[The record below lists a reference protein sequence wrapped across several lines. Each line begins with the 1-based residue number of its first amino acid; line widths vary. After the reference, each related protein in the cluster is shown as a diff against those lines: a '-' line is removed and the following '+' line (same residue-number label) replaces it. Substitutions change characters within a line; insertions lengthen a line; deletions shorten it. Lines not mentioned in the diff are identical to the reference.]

1 MRNGFVFMASY
12 YNAMTYIPEPD
23 RSKLIEAVLRY
34 GLFDEEPNLPDN
46 LMGFWMLIEPTLRT
60 SVKKYDRNAERKRKS
75 KADSTSEPLSVPK
88 TEGGDLYGE
97 PVGDSAGVN
106 FGDNFGAGKDKE
118 KDMDMEMDTRP
129 AGPDSRSRPCKDM
142 DKESSLTTS
151 IDIEAE
157 ENWEK
162 IETTKNEKLSLSR
175 FKPPEDLSGYTE
187 EELEEERQKKLQA
200 IQKFK
205 EEAKK

>member
-12 YNAMTYIPEPD
+12 YNAMTYIPEPE

-46 LMGFWMLIEPTLRT
+46 LMGFWTLIEPTLRT
-60 SVKKYDRNAERKRKS
+60 SVKKYDRNAERKRKP
-75 KADSTSEPLSVPK
+75 KADSTSESLNTPK
-88 TEGGDLYGE
+88 TEDRDLYGE
-97 PVGDSAGVN
+97 SVGDN
-106 FGDNFGAGKDKE
+106 FGDSFGAGKDKD
-118 KDMDMEMDTRP
+118 KDKDKEMDTRP

-142 DKESSLTTS
+142 DKESSLTTG
-151 IDIEAE
+151 IDVEAE

-175 FKPPEDLSGYTE
+175 FMPPERLRDATPE
-187 EELEEERQKKLQA
+187 EIEENNQKKVLALQKLR
-200 IQKFK
+200 QEVNK
-205 EEAKK
+205 

>member
-46 LMGFWMLIEPTLRT
+46 LMGFWTLIEPTLRT
-60 SVKKYDRNAERKRKS
+60 SVKKYDRNTERKRKS
-75 KADSTSEPLSVPK
+75 KADSASKPLSAPK
-88 TEGGDLYGE
+88 TEYGESYGE
-97 PVGDSAGVN
+97 PVGYS
-106 FGDNFGAGKDKE
+106 FGDSFGAGKDKD
-118 KDMDMEMDTRP
+118 KDKDKEMDTRP

-162 IETTKNEKLSLSR
+162 IETTKNERLSLAR

-200 IQKFK
+200 IQKFR

>member
-1 MRNGFVFMASY
+1 MASY

-46 LMGFWMLIEPTLRT
+46 LMGFWMLIEPTLKS
-60 SVKKYDRNAERKRKS
+60 SVGRYAANVSNGKKGGAPKGNQNARKH
-75 KADSTSEPLSVPK
+75 PK
-88 TEGGDLYGE
+88 KGNNPETTQKQPKNNL
-97 PVGDSAGVN
+97 N
-106 FGDNFGAGKDKE
+106 KD
-118 KDMDMEMDTRP
+118 KDMDKDRAMDKDKEMDTRP

-142 DKESSLTTS
+142 DKESSLTTN

-157 ENWEK
+157 EGWEK
-162 IETTKNEKLSLSR
+162 QEQSEREKMFLSR

-187 EELEEERQKKLQA
+187 EELEEERQTKLQA
-200 IQKFK
+200 LQKFR